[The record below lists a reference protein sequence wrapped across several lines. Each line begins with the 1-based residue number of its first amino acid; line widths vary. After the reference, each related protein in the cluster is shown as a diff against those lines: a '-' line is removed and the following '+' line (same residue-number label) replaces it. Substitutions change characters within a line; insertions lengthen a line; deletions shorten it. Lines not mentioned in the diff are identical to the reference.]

1 MSKEVVEEK
10 IPWHFLIPFIVLV
23 GFFGEWWNATNTLS
37 YPAVLGITVI
47 CYAALTSLPFI
58 CFYFAGAFGRL
69 LKRRV
74 DATILT
80 WLYAAALPISFVF
93 GRADAN
99 QMCSSF
105 GAFISHRIFNPPEVT
120 YEIVPWYMAPPI
132 DVAKAIVRGGVPV
145 PWADLMPMII
155 FHWIYWILWG
165 LLMVSIAT
173 IFRRQ
178 WIDVEKVPFMHADA
192 AHRLL
197 INVVTTPKESVA
209 RRAVSPFW
217 IGVMIG
223 FIAWMPRLCADIFPW
238 FPDIYGWRANTCGYG
253 SWYVPAGTPLAEV
266 AGLARVGK
274 EPLGV
279 AIAYLA
285 PLHVLF
291 GIWFWYLVLLILI
304 QVVVYMGYYTG
315 ITGISG
321 CGRIWCGESSVCYG
335 PPLKLTPVTIG
346 AVWGLSVFIL
356 ILSWR
361 YIRDTV
367 NAALGRMEPSRRAEF
382 EKNEPMSYR
391 AIWLFFVLV
400 FIATMVACMVM
411 GMSLASALLTVI
423 NVSMLWFSMMRVLG
437 LSGTYYRK
445 AEKGGIMHRL
455 LIWPLAPENY
465 QMDRNYLM
473 SAHINMWV
481 ADAPDMGYAIGGNFF
496 SAFLSY
502 KMASLTGVSTKSVF
516 KVLVASIV
524 LGTLAAI
531 LGFFQAA
538 YTFGLTRI
546 PGSWGIQG
554 CNSLVERGVRPDL
567 WNIYPAAEP
576 WIWHFIV
583 GFIIAAI
590 LSVLHARY
598 IWFPLEPV
606 GFVAGLGA
614 GFEWGFWSYGLI
626 AWILKT
632 ITLRVGGSKLYEEW
646 GAPIASGFIA
656 GHMLALIPGTIISK
670 IRFFIPF

>member
-1 MSKEVVEEK
+1 M
-10 IPWHFLIPFIVLV
+10 
-23 GFFGEWWNATNTLS
+23 
-37 YPAVLGITVI
+37 
-47 CYAALTSLPFI
+47 
-58 CFYFAGAFGRL
+58 
-69 LKRRV
+69 
-74 DATILT
+74 D
-80 WLYAAALPISFVF
+80 
-93 GRADAN
+93 
-99 QMCSSF
+99 
-105 GAFISHRIFNPPEVT
+105 
-120 YEIVPWYMAPPI
+120 
-132 DVAKAIVRGGVPV
+132 
-145 PWADLMPMII
+145 
-155 FHWIYWILWG
+155 
-165 LLMVSIAT
+165 
-173 IFRRQ
+173 
-178 WIDVEKVPFMHADA
+178 
-192 AHRLL
+192 
-197 INVVTTPKESVA
+197 
-209 RRAVSPFW
+209 
-217 IGVMIG
+217 
-223 FIAWMPRLCADIFPW
+223 
-238 FPDIYGWRANTCGYG
+238 
-253 SWYVPAGTPLAEV
+253 
-266 AGLARVGK
+266 
-274 EPLGV
+274 
-279 AIAYLA
+279 
-285 PLHVLF
+285 
-291 GIWFWYLVLLILI
+291 
-304 QVVVYMGYYTG
+304 
-315 ITGISG
+315 
-321 CGRIWCGESSVCYG
+321 
-335 PPLKLTPVTIG
+335 
-346 AVWGLSVFIL
+346 
-356 ILSWR
+356 
-361 YIRDTV
+361 
-367 NAALGRMEPSRRAEF
+367 PSRRAEF
-382 EKNEPMSYR
+382 ERGEPMSYR

-502 KMASLTGVSTKSVF
+502 KMASFTGVSTKSVF

-546 PGSWGIQG
+546 PGSWGTQG

-576 WIWHFIV
+576 WVWHFVV

-670 IRFFIPF
+670 VRFFIPF